1 MEGGEMLPPPVQPGR
16 TDGMREHVGIQHVF
30 PEFFTE
36 YLRSNNEAV
45 GWVARHGLGFPPE
58 AIYTAFAD
66 LEPERCGV

>member
-1 MEGGEMLPPPVQPGR
+1 
-16 TDGMREHVGIQHVF
+16 MREHVGIQQVF

-45 GWVARHGLGFPPE
+45 GWVVWHGLGFPPE

-66 LEPERCGV
+66 FEPEGTNGAEYSAQDPDRLWRAA